1 MAVDSPAWT
10 PVVLQISRMP
20 ATLFLSLI
28 LFAGSWTSSSF
39 SASLSSLSPL
49 LSPQAAL
56 RRPTA
61 SDHLLHGHRHGT
73 SPQVSLSRDAPS
85 DPCFVDQS
93 ETVLVYQHGSDRAA
107 RAMLHHMNVEYLPH
121 RCDVRCRITNDL
133 ARPDVDVEYR
143 GANGR
148 NGRNGR
154 RPRTEQT
161 ERAELKNSSLEG
173 GRVRAGVHR
182 RAMAFES
189 MEGAS
194 YYPQLRDAA
203 AWTVGDILMT
213 TSFQSTIPMQYF
225 SWHGYNGDGAW
236 LMRPTPPYAAR
247 KKAIGKCCYSTR
259 ARTTW

>member
-1 MAVDSPAWT
+1 
-10 PVVLQISRMP
+10 
-20 ATLFLSLI
+20 
-28 LFAGSWTSSSF
+28 
-39 SASLSSLSPL
+39 
-49 LSPQAAL
+49 
-56 RRPTA
+56 
-61 SDHLLHGHRHGT
+61 
-73 SPQVSLSRDAPS
+73 
-85 DPCFVDQS
+85 
-93 ETVLVYQHGSDRAA
+93 
-107 RAMLHHMNVEYLPH
+107 MLHHMNVEYLPH

-148 NGRNGR
+148 NERNGR

-161 ERAELKNSSLEG
+161 ERAEFKNSSLE

-203 AWTVGDILMT
+203 AWAAGDILMT

-247 KKAIGKCCYSTR
+247 KKAIGT
-259 ARTTW
+259 